1 MPGWEL
7 IGQEE
12 QDAVRSVFQAA
23 PPMHFFTNRKLV
35 REFEQAFAASLGAA
49 DAVAVSSGTA
59 ALKVALKALGVG
71 PGDEVITQA
80 HTFVATVEAIVDCGA
95 TPVIAD
101 IDESLNMDPQDL
113 RRKVTTRTKVI
124 LPVHMLG
131 VACDMDDILT
141 LAKAHHLAV
150 IEDTAQACH
159 GTYHGWPLGT
169 LGDLGCFSFSYS
181 KMLTTGEGGMVLA
194 RDPLNLAAARSYA
207 DHGHDFDPTV
217 PSRGQDTHM
226 APGFNYRMGSFS
238 AVIGQVQLKKMAESL
253 TRHRTRKARLKDL
266 VLRKLPA
273 LAYRCRRLQDDHGDT
288 GDAFCFFL
296 PTERQAQQVAR
307 RLFEKDGI
315 ALKNL
320 PDALNWHCAD
330 HWEHILGAQAR
341 TLTKSGNLLR
351 RTVAIQISALWEPEE
366 IEKVAEQ
373 IARAVMAAA

>member
-12 QDAVRSVFQAA
+12 KNAVLSVFQAA

-95 TPVIAD
+95 TPVIVE
-101 IDESLNMDPQDL
+101 IDESLNMDPNDL
-113 RRKVTTRTKVI
+113 SKKLTTRTKVI

-131 VACDMDDILT
+131 VACEMSDIIDTANHQKVKVL
-141 LAKAHHLAV
+141 
-150 IEDTAQACH
+150 EDAAQACH

-169 LGDLGCFSFSYS
+169 IGNAGAFSFSYS

-194 RDPLNLAAARSYA
+194 RDPMLLAKARSYA
-207 DHGHDFDPTV
+207 DHGHDFHPMV
-217 PSRGQDTHM
+217 PSRGQDTHQ

-238 AVIGQVQLKKMAESL
+238 AVIGQVQLKKMTDSL
-253 TRHRTRKARLKDL
+253 KRHRMNKATLKAAL
-266 VLRKLPA
+266 PMLRW
-273 LAYRCRRLQDDHGDT
+273 RRLPDLHGDT
-288 GDAFCFFL
+288 GDALCFFL
-296 PTERQAQQVAR
+296 PTARQAQLVAR

-320 PDALNWHCAD
+320 PDALNWHCAE
-330 HWEHILGAQAR
+330 HWEHLLGAQAR
-341 TLTKSGNLLR
+341 TLTKSGNILR
-351 RTVAIQISALWEPEE
+351 RTVAVQICARWEAPD
-366 IEKVAEQ
+366 IEKLAEQ
-373 IARAVMAAA
+373 IHRAVMEAV